1 MKNFISRVLN
11 ALKSKKV
18 FIPVIVI
25 VALVLTNISVL
36 VIFLNSN
43 SNVPIERETGSITS
57 VSSQSIPSDE
67 SSSRTILEDI
77 LDDLGNTAVPESSAS
92 ASWKNSFSSSVSS
105 AAPTPQSE
113 NSSEKMLKL
122 LNQVQALENQAFS
135 KKMELDIAK
144 DAMENYV
151 SQWSAAT
158 QEAEVILATSE
169 EDARQAY
176 IKVQKAERDAP
187 QLGAAGYENLKQAKS
202 EYNALLSRIDGA
214 KQTIIEQGDYY
225 SPLCEKQQQK
235 IDKLNQEI
243 KSLNDQ
249 IQSLRTQ
256 INNL

>member
-25 VALVLTNISVL
+25 VALVLINISVL

-43 SNVPIERETGSITS
+43 SNVPIESETGSITS
-57 VSSQSIPSDE
+57 VSSQSSTSDE
-67 SSSRTILEDI
+67 SSSKTITLG
-77 LDDLGNTAVPESSAS
+77 DLGITAIPESSAS

-122 LNQVQALENQAFS
+122 LNQVQLLESQIFS
-135 KKMELDIAK
+135 KQMKLDIEK
-144 DAMENYV
+144 DTMENYV

-158 QEAEVILATSE
+158 QEAEAILATSE